1 MTYFEWLLV
10 GHLVGDW
17 LLQNDWMVRLKQ
29 NGLWNR
35 AIFVHCLIYTLVLV
49 LVHLGAS
56 SPPIALPLFVSVVF
70 FSHWII
76 DAAGLAPRWMR
87 LFGQTDVSFM
97 RIAVD
102 QVMHILVLA
111 ALAALAG

>member
-29 NGLWNR
+29 NGLLNR
-35 AIFVHCLIYTLVLV
+35 AILVHCLIYTAILLLAHQV
-49 LVHLGAS
+49 AS
-56 SPPIALPLFVSVVF
+56 PAGPDLLLFVPAIF
-70 FSHWII
+70 LSHWII
-76 DAAGLAPRWMR
+76 DAAALARRWIR
-87 LFGQTDVSFM
+87 LFGQTDAAFM

-102 QVMHILVLA
+102 QVLHILVLA
-111 ALAALAG
+111 ALALI